1 MLLAKNLRYLRSE
14 VGMTQSELAEKLGV
28 QRSMISAY
36 EDGRSEPKL
45 SALEV
50 ITGTFGISLD
60 ELLHHNIQEKGRKVN
75 QQKQIKILTIAV
87 DDSDKENI
95 TMVPQK
101 ASAGYLN
108 GFADPE
114 YMESLPQFHL
124 PNLSKNNTYRAFE
137 LSGDSMLP
145 LVAGTIV
152 IGAYIEKLSH
162 IQSGKTYVLVTSSEG
177 VVYKRVF
184 NYLEENGKL
193 FMVSDN
199 EHYKPYEVKGED
211 VLEIWEARAFIST
224 DFPNPKDK
232 SQPVSL
238 DDISNMILD
247 LKAEIT
253 RIGEKQG

>member
-1 MLLAKNLRYLRSE
+1 MLLAKNLKFLRSKE
-14 VGMTQSELAEKLGV
+14 GMTQLELAEKLGV

-45 SALEV
+45 AALEI
-50 ITGTFGISLD
+50 ITETFGTSLD
-60 ELLHHNIQEKGRKVN
+60 ELLFHDIQVHGRKVN
-75 QQKQIKILTIAV
+75 QQKNIKVLTIAV
-87 DDSDKENI
+87 DDQDKENI

-124 PNLSKNNTYRAFE
+124 PSLSTSSTYRAFE

-145 LVAGTIV
+145 LVPGTIV
-152 IGAYIEKLSH
+152 IGAYVDQLTQV
-162 IQSGKTYVLVTSSEG
+162 QSGKTYILVTVTEG
-177 VVYKRVF
+177 IVYKRVF

-193 FMVSDN
+193 YLVSDN
-199 EHYKPYEVKGED
+199 EHYKPYEVKAED
-211 VLEIWEARAFIST
+211 VLEIWEAKAFIST

-232 SQPVSL
+232 SKPVSL
-238 DDISNMILD
+238 EDISQMILEI
-247 LKAEIT
+247 KAEIV
-253 RIGEKQG
+253 RMKG